1 MHLPAYVEDLGM
13 DASVGAYALSI
24 VGLFNIVGAFLGGAA
39 GQKWSKKSTLSV
51 IYLLRAVVITALVL
65 STPTENVI
73 YLFSMCMGML
83 WLSTVPLTNSI
94 VGQVFGMQWFATLA
108 GIVFLSHQI
117 GSFAGIWLGGYMYD
131 ATGSYDSVW
140 WAGAALGL
148 IAAALHWPIDEAP
161 VARLQGDLPP
171 PAPAPATI
179 RPKMTSSQPGSVG
192 FAPAIV
198 VVSGFVMIAIAIGMR
213 FVG

>member
-171 PAPAPATI
+171 PAPATI